1 MFSEDK
7 MANPNIVNV
16 TSIYGNTALELLST
30 ATVNV
35 ITNSAGSGS
44 VDKIN
49 NILLTNR
56 ANTTISANVSI
67 NRNDTIYLI
76 GSSVSIPANSVLVL
90 LAKDSSIYMI
100 EGDVLQANTST
111 NDAITLIASY
121 ERIS

>member
-16 TSIYGNTALELLST
+16 TSIYGNTALENLST

-56 ANTTISANVSI
+56 ANSTISANVSI

>member
-1 MFSEDK
+1 